1 MYNRSWEDSRQE
13 KIENKIK
20 ETMIGKQKAIDKR
33 VKELQKE
40 KFTDRAVT
48 ENIGK
53 MKGELQEFRGKM
65 KDLYKIIFQGS
76 KELSIRKNDL
86 IHQIQGNDL

>member
-33 VKELQKE
+33 VKEL
-40 KFTDRAVT
+40 
-48 ENIGK
+48 
-53 MKGELQEFRGKM
+53 
-65 KDLYKIIFQGS
+65 
-76 KELSIRKNDL
+76 
-86 IHQIQGNDL
+86 